1 MRRLGKVFYSLLV
14 GLSVLALSV
23 SPAYGAAIARNV
35 NITNSWA
42 YVEAT
47 EDAEIIVDG
56 FNLAED
62 VGWVVDVWAN
72 TGGNIVGGGGLID
85 TGPAGV
91 LTDVETGVN
100 STSLWGWVD
109 LGGTTLAENDTITD
123 SWVLADASK
132 TSSLEVNTDNFASW
146 VGSIIGGYANSG
158 ENTALGGFSGDGG
171 TIYTGAAGFG
181 AISETQANDSF
192 FDVFVDMSGNT
203 TARNLDVTNS
213 TAYANASSE
222 VGVGVY
228 TDNNAWMVGNIVNGY
243 ADSGSNE
250 ASGGD
255 GLDGGNGGYIDT
267 GLALFGSDT
276 STAVNSNETVL
287 GVNLGGATKAENV
300 GIDPSYVEAN
310 ADSLAWVGVVN
321 ENGVFLVGN
330 VIGGWFG
337 PGAFANSGGNT
348 ANGGEGWIGYG
359 GDGGVILSGD
369 AGAAVFADTTANSN
383 DTTVTGNIGGSTT
396 ARNAYVSDSPLWNG
410 AYADADSAVGVLV
423 VNDNAALG
431 GNLVFVEA
439 NSGWNEANGGDG
451 DWGGDG
457 GYIDTGDAGVLI
469 GSSVAMNNNYTLVGG
484 DFGGNVTAENLY
496 VDFSYADANASGGTF
511 VEVSNLND
519 VSAVNSVE
527 AYANTGWNTA
537 NGGSDGGE
545 IYTGEAFLVTDVGT
559 TVNSS
564 TTVVAGAG
572 GGNAT
577 ASNTAVSN
585 SYAEANASSTGSTGV
600 INTNSASVE
609 TSVSTAANTGENDA
623 SGSSSGGIISTGSAV
638 NETSVS
644 TTVNTNDTTVAVE
657 QGNARASNTGVTDSS
672 ATATAESSTTTTVT
686 NTNDATV
693 VNNVST
699 SSNTGGNTATD
710 GGSVSTG
717 GAGTGVSGS
726 TSTNTNTVNLVVGP

>member
-1 MRRLGKVFYSLLV
+1 
-14 GLSVLALSV
+14 
-23 SPAYGAAIARNV
+23 
-35 NITNSWA
+35 
-42 YVEAT
+42 
-47 EDAEIIVDG
+47 
-56 FNLAED
+56 
-62 VGWVVDVWAN
+62 
-72 TGGNIVGGGGLID
+72 
-85 TGPAGV
+85 
-91 LTDVETGVN
+91 
-100 STSLWGWVD
+100 
-109 LGGTTLAENDTITD
+109 
-123 SWVLADASK
+123 
-132 TSSLEVNTDNFASW
+132 
-146 VGSIIGGYANSG
+146 
-158 ENTALGGFSGDGG
+158 
-171 TIYTGAAGFG
+171 
-181 AISETQANDSF
+181 
-192 FDVFVDMSGNT
+192 MSGNT
-203 TARNLDVTNS
+203 TARNLDVTNPWAS
-213 TAYANASSE
+213 ANASSD
-222 VGVGVY
+222 VGVWVE
-228 TDNNAWMVGNIVNGY
+228 TDNYAFMVGNIVNGW
-243 ADSGSNE
+243 ADSGNNE

-255 GLDGGNGGYIDT
+255 GLDGGDGGLINT
-267 GLALFGSDT
+267 GMALFGSDT
-276 STAVNSNETVL
+276 TTTVNSNETTLLVD
-287 GVNLGGATKAENV
+287 LGGATKAENI
-300 GIDPSYVEAN
+300 GIDSSYVEAN
-310 ADSLAWVGVVN
+310 ADSLAGVMVVN
-321 ENGVFLVGN
+321 ENGA
-330 VIGGWFG
+330 I
-337 PGAFANSGGNT
+337 
-348 ANGGEGWIGYG
+348 
-359 GDGGVILSGD
+359 
-369 AGAAVFADTTANSN
+369 
-383 DTTVTGNIGGSTT
+383 
-396 ARNAYVSDSPLWNG
+396 
-410 AYADADSAVGVLV
+410 
-423 VNDNAALG
+423 G

-451 DWGGDG
+451 DTGGNG
-457 GYIDTGDAGVLI
+457 GYIDTGDAGVLV
-469 GSSVAMNNNYTLVGG
+469 GSDVSMNDNYTLVAG
-484 DFGGNVTAENLY
+484 DFGGNTTAENLF
-496 VDFSYADANASGGTF
+496 VDSSYAEANTSGGTF
-511 VEVSNLND
+511 IEVINLND
-519 VSAVNSVE
+519 VYAVNSVE